1 MELSAAFGSPD
12 WANKLVAEIK
22 ARKGKTILFIR
33 LFKSDRLRINNLT
46 LELFSDWKPAPR
58 CRRLVLHRSLD
69 VGVFGG
75 LRQNIEKSRGHH
87 EDKKAGLALASP
99 AGFSL
104 ILAVVNY
111 AMILRIRRTQLLSWL
126 MFLVLRGFIPFLHR
140 VGFAHVLAL
149 FGLAVPFGPFLVIDM
164 SLIVDP
170 NLAVSAASSWNSRRT
185 RVAR

>member
-1 MELSAAFGSPD
+1 MKNP
-12 WANKLVAEIK
+12 
-22 ARKGKTILFIR
+22 
-33 LFKSDRLRINNLT
+33 
-46 LELFSDWKPAPR
+46 
-58 CRRLVLHRSLD
+58 
-69 VGVFGG
+69 VGTMK
-75 LRQNIEKSRGHH
+75 I
-87 EDKKAGLALASP
+87 KKAGLALASP

-149 FGLAVPFGPFLVIDM
+149 LGLAVPFGPFLVIDM

-170 NLAVSAASSWNSRRT
+170 NLAVSAASSLDRLRFRSLVFLGRWRGGRQ
-185 RVAR
+185 RMPPR